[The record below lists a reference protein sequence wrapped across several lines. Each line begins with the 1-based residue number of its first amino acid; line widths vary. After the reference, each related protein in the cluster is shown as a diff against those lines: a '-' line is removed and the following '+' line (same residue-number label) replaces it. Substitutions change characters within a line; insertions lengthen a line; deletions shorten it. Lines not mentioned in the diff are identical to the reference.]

1 MLTLILLSPF
11 TSVLPEQGWVC
22 AGLPACSGNLL
33 VLLPLRNAAQVS
45 SCVVLNSALTSF
57 SPNIWVVFLAFPSRA
72 NRCSQLKN
80 PTIAVCRGAG
90 ATAHVHGQP
99 ALSPRGS
106 DGNANQSSSC
116 PCGDG
121 VPMATATITSPAP
134 VGQAL
139 AQHWELLFSAA
150 GLGLFPSPLGSSQG
164 PFPSA
169 VSVELVVTMLRLL
182 YGFHSP
188 SGLKLCKN
196 NCWYG

>member
-90 ATAHVHGQP
+90 ASAHVHGQP
-99 ALSPRGS
+99 ALSTRGS

-116 PCGDG
+116 HCGDG
-121 VPMATATITSPAP
+121 VPMATATITSPPP

-139 AQHWELLFSAA
+139 
-150 GLGLFPSPLGSSQG
+150 GLTALGAVVLCSWRGS
-164 PFPSA
+164 
-169 VSVELVVTMLRLL
+169 VSVSTWQLSRSIPFSSVCGARGYNAEASVRVSLSLWAEAV
-182 YGFHSP
+182 
-188 SGLKLCKN
+188 
-196 NCWYG
+196 